1 MYVMLIMTGLK
12 ARSQLQEWGVSAPLG
27 LLSDH
32 SWPAEQDP
40 TAFLSSSFFFFF
52 LLFVL
57 KEKPFTWSQHR
68 GFSPLKQ
75 FILSPGS
82 QNTSIEDG

>member
-1 MYVMLIMTGLK
+1 MYVMLIMTGLE

-52 LLFVL
+52 SCLF
-57 KEKPFTWSQHR
+57 
-68 GFSPLKQ
+68 
-75 FILSPGS
+75 
-82 QNTSIEDG
+82 

>member
-40 TAFLSSSFFFFF
+40 TAFLSSSFFF
-52 LLFVL
+52 LFSLVCFKGKTFHL
-57 KEKPFTWSQHR
+57 ESA
-68 GFSPLKQ
+68 
-75 FILSPGS
+75 
-82 QNTSIEDG
+82 